1 MEEGERA
8 RESRGR
14 VCEGQ
19 GEQQTKVPSA
29 VFHREIRLRE
39 GGRETGRMAGEEVKI
54 GRGEREV
61 KEQGKLQRQIER
73 ENENGGR
80 KVQ

>member
-1 MEEGERA
+1 
-8 RESRGR
+8 
-14 VCEGQ
+14 
-19 GEQQTKVPSA
+19 
-29 VFHREIRLRE
+29 
-39 GGRETGRMAGEEVKI
+39 MAGEEVKI